1 MEHCKLYLSG
11 QTSNLQESD
20 RIKHAHYYENVEKLS
35 SLIHLE
41 MSQRKMFRCSHHW
54 LQLLEGAFRWKLH
67 LKNIRIIP
75 LFTNLL

>member
-11 QTSNLQESD
+11 QTSNLQESG

-41 MSQRKMFRCSHHW
+41 MSQRKMFRCSHH
-54 LQLLEGAFRWKLH
+54 
-67 LKNIRIIP
+67 
-75 LFTNLL
+75 